1 MLEYKHTVAIIQIV
15 ISFLFYV
22 YGGIIGAIFAI
33 LGLIEGNK
41 VKTFK
46 QEGNFE
52 AVKASLKKANRCSKF
67 SWNMIAICMILVILY
82 LLFVF
87 SKK

>member
-1 MLEYKHTVAIIQIV
+1 MLEYKRTVAIIQIV
-15 ISFLFYV
+15 ISFLFC
-22 YGGIIGAIFAI
+22 GEIIGAIFAI

>member
-41 VKTFK
+41 VKTLK
-46 QEGNFE
+46 LEGNFE
-52 AVKASLKKANRCSKF
+52 AVKAS
-67 SWNMIAICMILVILY
+67 
-82 LLFVF
+82 
-87 SKK
+87 